1 MPVDATHLR
10 ARQRDP
16 GSSIAEQIQALAGG
30 RVRVILERERPWAS
44 ITFTGTRH
52 SFVIERTDATAPD
65 DMDNLARALP
75 EHEFAMRAYFLA
87 DILVTNQSESRLLVE
102 ALSIIDPVTSGRD

>member
-75 EHEFAMRAYFLA
+75 EHEFAMRGYFLA
-87 DILVTNQSESRLLVE
+87 DILVTDQSEFRMLVE
-102 ALSIIDPVTSGRD
+102 ALSIIDPVTRCRD

>member
-1 MPVDATHLR
+1 MPVDATHPR

-16 GSSIAEQIQALAGG
+16 ASSIADQIRALAGG
-30 RVRVILERERPWAS
+30 RVRVTLERERPWAS

-52 SFVIERTDATAPD
+52 SFVVERTDATTPD
-65 DMDNLARALP
+65 DMKNLARALP

-102 ALSIIDPVTSGRD
+102 ALSIIDPVTSCRD

>member
-1 MPVDATHLR
+1 MTGDGTRPG

-16 GSSIAEQIQALAGG
+16 GSSIADQIRVLAGG
-30 RVRVILERERPWAS
+30 RVRVILARERPWAS

-52 SFVIERTDATAPD
+52 SFVVERTDATTPD
-65 DMDNLARALP
+65 DMENLARALP

-87 DILVTNQSESRLLVE
+87 DILVTNRSDCRLLVE
-102 ALSIIDPVTSGRD
+102 ALSIIDPVTSCRD